1 MTLGFAAA
9 RALPL
14 TGLDLRAA
22 RWGISR
28 DVDELRSAH
37 AFGWTVISIGLALPV
52 GALVLVLFAKSLLA
66 LVPLAISAGLFGLW
80 VLYYATDWFS
90 NPGQGA
96 WMPAFSLV
104 LLGWIV
110 LLVGAGQAFRR
121 GEGVRRYGPA
131 TDPSSREEHVPLV

>member
-9 RALPL
+9 RAVLVS
-14 TGLDLRAA
+14 GLDLGAA

-52 GALVLVLFAKSLLA
+52 GALVVVLFARSLLA
-66 LVPLAISAGLFGLW
+66 LVPLAISTGLFGLW
-80 VLYYATDWFS
+80 ALYYATDWFS

-96 WMPAFSLV
+96 WMPAFALI

-110 LLVGAGQAFRR
+110 LVVAAGQAFRR
-121 GEGVRRYGPA
+121 GEGARRYGPA
-131 TDPSSREEHVPLV
+131 A